1 MDWAQ
6 LYPFLNISIAIVD
19 LSKSVISLLNNKLTS
34 GGNIAAVFY
43 KVAEIVDGTKFQ
55 TTPLIAVRVKRQV
68 RQFVF

>member
-6 LYPFLNISIAIVD
+6 LYHFLNISIAIVD

-43 KVAEIVDGTKFQ
+43 KVAEIVDGTKF
-55 TTPLIAVRVKRQV
+55 
-68 RQFVF
+68 